1 MRVYKNVENIGLMTI
16 VFIFCLE
23 IITTT
28 RLLINGSVWG
38 GDCFI
43 AMIMSM
49 VVCYWVSD
57 NMKHIVLTTVIC
69 IFIFMAGTYICGHL
83 YSIDWDGNA
92 YHKMAI
98 GCLKNGWNPIYE
110 SAQSFVN
117 GYFNDSKIDSCAIWI
132 DHYGKA
138 SWIFAA
144 NIYAL
149 TGKIEC
155 GKVYQLLAMESL
167 FCMAAPYMIRK
178 GIKKWTAVMVSIL
191 LVVNPVSFVQIFS
204 YYVDGFLFSYL
215 FILILGLTRLL
226 DAENREQRKITWLVI
241 VCSMSVLANIK
252 FTGLL
257 YGGIYCVAYYILFS
271 FYQWKRSLNLFSRE
285 TIWTGAG
292 FFILAMISVG
302 WIGFPAY
309 IKNFLDHGSFTY
321 PLTGSDIDIITGNS
335 PRGFEGKSGMY
346 KLFYGTFGRFGN
358 IAYTS
363 SEELPALKV
372 PFFISGEEFVLP
384 GTDMRISGFGLLFS
398 GILIVSLGLIFYYFV
413 CEKDDK
419 RSRIYFG
426 MNMLLI
432 ASLTLFIS
440 DSWWAR
446 YAPYLYLT
454 AIFAVV
460 IFSKLKYQTGWQLVV
475 RKLVI
480 LIIFLN
486 NLYFV
491 WQPADVVKRS
501 PQISYELHQLSGSI
515 INLTGATVSNFPGK
529 LFDFEDADISFS
541 IVDEIRE
548 PDGCCYYE
556 PWEYAE

>member
-257 YGGIYCVAYYILFS
+257 YGGIYCVAYQPRLRQQRAVRLFLRDVLAHVRA
-271 FYQWKRSLNLFSRE
+271 YQPVPHVLQPAAHPA
-285 TIWTGAG
+285 AG
-292 FFILAMISVG
+292 RLLHLRHPSAGEV
-302 WIGFPAY
+302 PA
-309 IKNFLDHGSFTY
+309 
-321 PLTGSDIDIITGNS
+321 
-335 PRGFEGKSGMY
+335 E
-346 KLFYGTFGRFGN
+346 
-358 IAYTS
+358 
-363 SEELPALKV
+363 
-372 PFFISGEEFVLP
+372 VLP
-384 GTDMRISGFGLLFS
+384 DPA
-398 GILIVSLGLIFYYFV
+398 V
-413 CEKDDK
+413 CLPDLHD
-419 RSRIYFG
+419 RHGGSALRVP
-426 MNMLLI
+426 LQ
-432 ASLTLFIS
+432 
-440 DSWWAR
+440 
-446 YAPYLYLT
+446 P
-454 AIFAVV
+454 V
-460 IFSKLKYQTGWQLVV
+460 LVV
-475 RKLVI
+475 SGRDGR
-480 LIIFLN
+480 
-486 NLYFV
+486 
-491 WQPADVVKRS
+491 QPVRPHVPAVLLLRASRVL
-501 PQISYELHQLSGSI
+501 QGSH
-515 INLTGATVSNFPGK
+515 
-529 LFDFEDADISFS
+529 
-541 IVDEIRE
+541 R
-548 PDGCCYYE
+548 
-556 PWEYAE
+556 

>member
-1 MRVYKNVENIGLMTI
+1 
-16 VFIFCLE
+16 
-23 IITTT
+23 
-28 RLLINGSVWG
+28 
-38 GDCFI
+38 
-43 AMIMSM
+43 
-49 VVCYWVSD
+49 
-57 NMKHIVLTTVIC
+57 
-69 IFIFMAGTYICGHL
+69 
-83 YSIDWDGNA
+83 
-92 YHKMAI
+92 
-98 GCLKNGWNPIYE
+98 
-110 SAQSFVN
+110 
-117 GYFNDSKIDSCAIWI
+117 
-132 DHYGKA
+132 
-138 SWIFAA
+138 
-144 NIYAL
+144 
-149 TGKIEC
+149 
-155 GKVYQLLAMESL
+155 
-167 FCMAAPYMIRK
+167 
-178 GIKKWTAVMVSIL
+178 
-191 LVVNPVSFVQIFS
+191 
-204 YYVDGFLFSYL
+204 
-215 FILILGLTRLL
+215 
-226 DAENREQRKITWLVI
+226 
-241 VCSMSVLANIK
+241 MSVLANIK

-302 WIGFPAY
+302 WIGFPVY

-501 PQISYELHQLSGSI
+501 PQISDELHQLSGSI

-529 LFDFEDADISFS
+529 LILKMPIFLFLL
-541 IVDEIRE
+541 
-548 PDGCCYYE
+548 
-556 PWEYAE
+556 